1 MKKTPLPY
9 ILLVIM
15 IAALGC
21 HTKKNTTES
30 LSKACDTMKI
40 ATRYAEMSR
49 EGIPTFITDSFT
61 SRAAETFTIESLKKR
76 HSELLPLEKEPFRN
90 IHDTT
95 VIDTIY
101 RFSGARDTITFYSSR
116 KKNFMI
122 YLHLTSSEL
131 VLGSCICPGMTRETF
146 RSVFGISKPFGD
158 IVQLA
163 NSDGTLRF
171 IFHFD
176 GNILKS
182 IKSDIYFG

>member
-1 MKKTPLPY
+1 MKKNLIPH
-9 ILLVIM
+9 ILLLLM
-15 IAALGC
+15 IAAWGC

-30 LSKACDTMKI
+30 ISKACDTMKI

-49 EGIPTFITDSFT
+49 KGIPTFITDSFT
-61 SRAAETFTIESLKKR
+61 NRAVESFTIESLQEN
-76 HSELLPLEKEPFRN
+76 HSELVPLKKEPFRN

-101 RFSGARDTITFYSSR
+101 RFSGSRDTITFYSSR

-131 VLGSCICPGMTRETF
+131 VLDSCIRPGMTRKTF

-171 IFHFD
+171 IFYFEGD
-176 GNILKS
+176 ILKS
-182 IKSDIYFG
+182 IISDIYFG